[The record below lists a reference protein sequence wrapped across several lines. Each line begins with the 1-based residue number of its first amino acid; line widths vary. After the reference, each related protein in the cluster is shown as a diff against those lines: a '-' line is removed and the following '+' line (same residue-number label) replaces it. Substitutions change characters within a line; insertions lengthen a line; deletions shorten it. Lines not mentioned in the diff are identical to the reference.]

1 MTNKEYNN
9 YNVVQTKN
17 YKKGV
22 KELVKKHKT
31 SALKELKTIIKKLC
45 NHEITTQYSNHRLT
59 GVDAYELHVD
69 NEGEILLVYRYEDK
83 ALIIELQL
91 IDLTN
96 HRDLK
101 NKKHIKQIK
110 KDINKLKE
118 GMNKNTLKSN
128 VDKIDDLIEDI
139 YDLRKRGM
147 ARNGEMDIF
156 NLIFKEFRNLGYL
169 DNLKELRKKEIS
181 KKLSLEQLNEDISS
195 IQKLSTKD
203 IAILCKII
211 NELSYYNYDY
221 VVSALTILDDI
232 RNETEEIYST
242 IHSVVLKWTA
252 EDFVTFCIWKRDK
265 LKIFDFFSLY
275 KNKYEEDE
283 YFFVDFDSILEYLM
297 VSAEGDIGE
306 IYNIVTETSMGE
318 KSLDDYAK
326 NLYKYDYKTRK
337 FNNKSLYDE
346 INSEITQHLKK

>member
-242 IHSVVLKWTA
+242 IHSVVLK
-252 EDFVTFCIWKRDK
+252 
-265 LKIFDFFSLY
+265 
-275 KNKYEEDE
+275 
-283 YFFVDFDSILEYLM
+283 
-297 VSAEGDIGE
+297 
-306 IYNIVTETSMGE
+306 
-318 KSLDDYAK
+318 
-326 NLYKYDYKTRK
+326 
-337 FNNKSLYDE
+337 
-346 INSEITQHLKK
+346 